1 MRDKAPASV
10 RAWRRRT
17 ILAATLI
24 AAGVATATAPAPAR
38 AQAAPNQAVVDR
50 LVQMNQKALDDYDT
64 LEFDSAKR
72 RLLEALVIGKKAGLD
87 NHPVL
92 ARTYV
97 HLGAVYLTGY
107 KDRQKSL
114 QSFIR
119 ALEIDPS
126 ITIQKSMLS
135 SELADVFAQAT
146 RQAKPRA
153 AAAPPPP
160 PPPKPAP
167 VETPKAVVAPPPPR
181 PAPATQA
188 HRGTLPVE
196 GEVPPPPLPAKA
208 SGKNQDSD
216 SEEPDLPV
224 HINALDCPVNDETP
238 PEKNV
243 AVRCAVAPEL
253 GATSVTLLYRVPGS
267 EDFVESPM
275 KKTPKGW
282 FVGRIPKKAVS
293 GKAVQFYFEAR
304 DRAGKALASNGRG
317 DSPNLILIREHADGD
332 SADGDD
338 EGRRPEV
345 EENPLEDTRDV
356 PSQFGRR
363 RWWLGLMAGS
373 GIGYAGGDGPE
384 ARTELRGVFLP
395 GIAFSSL
402 GHLAPEIGLQLGAHL
417 ALSLQGRNQY
427 IPQAKKYERYAATG
441 AQSVLLR
448 VLLMTGQH
456 RVRAYGAAMVGGGEG
471 FRLVIYPDPQDRN
484 FKDTVRGGPG
494 LAGLG
499 AGVTVDVTSAFSL
512 VLELNGL
519 VGFPHFSAVADGHAG
534 FQVNFN

>member
-1 MRDKAPASV
+1 MRDKAPACV

-17 ILAATLI
+17 ILAAALI
-24 AAGVATATAPAPAR
+24 TATVAATAPPAR
-38 AQAAPNQAVVDR
+38 AQTAPNQAIVDR

-64 LEFDSAKR
+64 LEWDSAKR
-72 RLLEALVIGKKAGLD
+72 TLLEALVIGKKAGLD

-107 KDRQKSL
+107 KDKQKSL

-135 SELADVFAQAT
+135 SDLADVFAQAA

-160 PPPKPAP
+160 PPPPKPAP
-167 VETPKAVVAPPPPR
+167 VETPKVAAAPPPP
-181 PAPATQA
+181 PPSQA

-196 GEVPPPPLPAKA
+196 GDVPPPPPPVKA
-208 SGKNQDSD
+208 SGKNDDSD

-224 HINALDCPVNDETP
+224 HINALDCPVSDETP

-253 GATSVTLLYRVPGS
+253 GAASVTLLYRVPGS

-304 DRAGKALASNGRG
+304 DRADKAIASNGRG
-317 DSPNLILIREHADGD
+317 DSPNLILIRERTDSD
-332 SADGDD
+332 SAGGDD
-338 EGRRPEV
+338 EGRHPEV
-345 EENPLEDTRDV
+345 EENPLEDTRGV
-356 PSQFGRR
+356 PSPFGQRK
-363 RWWLGLMAGS
+363 WWLGLMVGS

-384 ARTELRGVFLP
+384 ARTELRGLFLP
-395 GIAFSSL
+395 GIAYSSL
-402 GHLAPEIGLQLGAHL
+402 GHLAPEIGVQLGSHL

-427 IPQAKKYERYAATG
+427 IPQAKKYEKYAATG

-448 VLLMTGQH
+448 LLLMTGQH

-499 AGVTVDVTSAFSL
+499 AGVTVEVTSAFSL
-512 VLELNGL
+512 VLETNGL
-519 VGFPHFSAVADGHAG
+519 VGFPHFSAVVDGHAG